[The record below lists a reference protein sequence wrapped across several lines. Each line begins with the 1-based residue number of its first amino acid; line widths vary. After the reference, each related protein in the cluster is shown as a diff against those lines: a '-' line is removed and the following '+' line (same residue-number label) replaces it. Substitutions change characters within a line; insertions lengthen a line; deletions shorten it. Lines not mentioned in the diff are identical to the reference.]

1 MKKIKTNILIV
12 GGGAAGIAAACS
24 ASKQGAQVVL
34 IDAHSF
40 LGGSATAAEVG
51 TICGLYHQKKSP
63 TSEYI
68 VSGFAQ
74 EFAEKLKSLS
84 NSEPIVNR
92 DGLHFLPYSISA
104 YKMLCDNLLND
115 HNVRCLLST
124 KIVEIEVAN
133 KKAKSCII
141 NQGENVIEIEF
152 DAIID
157 CSGKSIVS
165 RLANLPLIPTTNFQS
180 AALVFS
186 LKNVYHNDEQSLNF
200 IIIKHLSKAISSG
213 ILSEEMRKLFIVP
226 GSLKNE
232 SVSFKVGIPMEVTLS
247 KNNLSDLKQKGLE
260 MIQSFIRFLSSD
272 IGAFENTEL
281 DHIAE
286 DVGIRTDYRPIGK
299 YILTEEDVI
308 ECRKFE
314 NAVANCS
321 WPMEEWSNDIK
332 VAMTYLPE
340 GEFYQIPKESLVSAH
355 LSNLY
360 FGGKNISATDKAIAS
375 ARVMGICFQ
384 TGFSAGILATKHV
397 LVENYSHV

>member
-1 MKKIKTNILIV
+1 LKQIKTNILVV

-24 ASKQGAQVVL
+24 ASKEGAEVVL

-51 TICGLYHQKKSP
+51 TICGLYHQKKSSI
-63 TSEYI
+63 SEYI
-68 VSGFAQ
+68 VNGFAQ
-74 EFAEKLKSLS
+74 EFAERLKSLS
-84 NSEPIVNR
+84 NSEPIDNR

-104 YKMLCDNLLND
+104 YKILCDNLLND

-133 KKAKSCII
+133 NKAKSCII

-200 IIIKHLSKAISSG
+200 IIIKHISKAISSG

-232 SVSFKVGIPMEVTLS
+232 TISFKVGIPMEVTLS
-247 KNNLSDLKQKGLE
+247 KNNLSDLKQKGQE
-260 MIQSFIRFLSSD
+260 MIESFIRFLSSD
-272 IGAFENTEL
+272 IVVFENAEL

-299 YILTEEDVI
+299 YILTEEDVVG
-308 ECRKFE
+308 CRKFE
-314 NAVANCS
+314 NAIANCS
-321 WPMEEWSNDIK
+321 WPIEEWSNDIK

-340 GEFYQIPKESLVSAH
+340 GEFYQIPKEALVSAH

-384 TGFSAGILATKHV
+384 TGSAAGKMAAKYVLAK
-397 LVENYSHV
+397 NYSLI